1 MGLAM
6 LREQARGLTRDQRNA
21 FVAAWL
27 GWAMDAFDY
36 FLLVFV
42 ITDVADTFNTTKTH
56 VAVATTLTLAARPV
70 GAAIFGYWADKAGRR
85 PVLLVCV
92 LFYSTV
98 GFLTAFSTSL
108 TMLLV
113 LRALYGIGMGGE
125 WGLGASLAM
134 EKIPTAKRGFYS
146 GVLQQGYPVG
156 YLLAAIAFFL
166 VEPIA
171 GWRGL
176 FVCAALPALL
186 ALFIRMRV
194 EESEAWQATREHQ
207 VQNKVTFRQVLLNP
221 AVARR
226 FFYLVLLMAAFN
238 FMSHGTQ
245 DYVPTF
251 LEDTFGA
258 AKNTTVLVAIVYNIG
273 AILGGAYFGA
283 LSQGFGR
290 KRTIIVCAVF
300 GLIITPLFAIAPTIA
315 LFAAAAFALQVVVQG
330 AWGVIPGHLPEL
342 SPAEIRGFSRGV
354 PYQLGTL
361 LPALNLPL
369 QTSLADSHSGRYAL
383 FVVMVPVFVAVIA
396 LTALGK
402 EARGV
407 EFGRGTEG
415 GPARPGPSERNGTP
429 VSGPPG
435 RGRGRPAPGR
445 RAQEPRIA
453 DHVRLE

>member
-1 MGLAM
+1 MGPRM
-6 LREQARGLTRDQRNA
+6 LREQAGGLTRDQRNA

-42 ITDVADTFNTTKTH
+42 ITDVADTFDTSKTK
-56 VAVATTLTLAARPV
+56 VAVATTLTLAARPL
-70 GAAIFGYWADKAGRR
+70 GAAIFGYFADKRGRR
-85 PVLLVCV
+85 PALFVCV

-98 GFLTAFSTSL
+98 GLLTAFSTSL
-108 TMLLV
+108 TMLLI

-134 EKIPTAKRGFYS
+134 EKIPAAKRGFYS

-156 YLLAAIAFFL
+156 YLFAAIAFFL

-176 FVCAALPALL
+176 FVCAAIPALL

-194 EESEAWQATREHQ
+194 EESEVWRETKARERQ
-207 VQNKVTFRQVLLNP
+207 TNVGFREVLLNP
-221 AVARR
+221 VIARR
-226 FFYLVLLMAAFN
+226 FLYLVLLMAAFN

-258 AKNTTVLVAIVYNIG
+258 GHTTTVLVAIVYNIG

-290 KRTIIVCAVF
+290 RRTIVVCAVF
-300 GLIITPLFAIAPTIA
+300 ALLVSPLF
-315 LFAAAAFALQVVVQG
+315 
-330 AWGVIPGHLPEL
+330 
-342 SPAEIRGFSRGV
+342 
-354 PYQLGTL
+354 
-361 LPALNLPL
+361 
-369 QTSLADSHSGRYAL
+369 
-383 FVVMVPVFVAVIA
+383 
-396 LTALGK
+396 
-402 EARGV
+402 
-407 EFGRGTEG
+407 
-415 GPARPGPSERNGTP
+415 
-429 VSGPPG
+429 
-435 RGRGRPAPGR
+435 
-445 RAQEPRIA
+445 
-453 DHVRLE
+453 

>member
-1 MGLAM
+1 MANRGRGAMGLSM
-6 LREQARGLTRDQRNA
+6 LREQAQGLNRDQRNA

-42 ITDVADTFNTTKTH
+42 ITDGAEAFHTSKTH

-70 GAAIFGYWADKAGRR
+70 GAAIFGYWADRAGRL
-85 PVLLVCV
+85 PALLGCV

-98 GFLTAFSTSL
+98 GVLTAFSTSL

-113 LRALYGIGMGGE
+113 LRCLYGIGMGGE

-134 EKIPTAKRGFYS
+134 EKIPSAKRGFYS

-156 YLLAAIAFFL
+156 YLLAAIAWFL

-194 EESEAWQATREHQ
+194 EESEAWERTREREKQ
-207 VQNKVTFRQVLLNP
+207 TKVGFRQVLLNP

-226 FFYLVLLMAAFN
+226 FGYLVLLMAAFN

-245 DYVPTF
+245 DYYPTF
-251 LEDTFGA
+251 LEDTFDA
-258 AKNTTVLVAIVYNIG
+258 SHETTVVVAIVYNLG

-290 KRTIIVCAVF
+290 KRTIMMCA
-300 GLIITPLFAIAPTIA
+300 GFALLVSPAFAFAPTLA
-315 LFAAAAFALQVVVQG
+315 LLALSAFVMQFFVQG
-330 AWGVIPGHLPEL
+330 AWGVIPAHLTEL
-342 SPAEIRGFSRGV
+342 SPDEIRGFYPGV
-354 PYQLGTL
+354 TYQLGNL
-361 LPALNLPL
+361 LAAINLPL
-369 QTSLADSHSGRYAL
+369 QTSLAESHSPSFAL
-383 FVVMVPVFVAVIA
+383 LVVIVPVLVAVIA
-396 LTALGK
+396 LTALGS
-402 EARGV
+402 EAHSAR
-407 EFGRGTEG
+407 FGEAGDDEAVR
-415 GPARPGPSERNGTP
+415 
-429 VSGPPG
+429 SG
-435 RGRGRPAPGR
+435 RFDRTR
-445 RAQEPRIA
+445 
-453 DHVRLE
+453 

>member
-1 MGLAM
+1 MGPKM

-42 ITDVADTFNTTKTH
+42 ITDVADTFHTSKTH

-70 GAAIFGYWADKAGRR
+70 GAALFGYWADKKGRR
-85 PVLLVCV
+85 PALLGCV

-98 GFLTAFSTSL
+98 GLLTAFSTSL

-134 EKIPTAKRGFYS
+134 EKVPAAKRGFYS

-156 YLLAAIAFFL
+156 YLMAAIAFFL

-176 FVCAALPALL
+176 FVCAAIPALV

-194 EESEAWQATREHQ
+194 EESEVWERTQRQ
-207 VQNKVTFRQVLLNP
+207 SRVSFRKVLLNP
-221 AVARR
+221 QVARR
-226 FFYLVLLMAAFN
+226 FGYLVLLMAAFN

-245 DYVPTF
+245 DYYPTF
-251 LEDTFGA
+251 LEDTFDA
-258 AKNTTVLVAIVYNIG
+258 NHTTTVLVVVVYNLG
-273 AILGGAYFGA
+273 AIIGGAYFGA

-290 KRTIIVCAVF
+290 KKTIMMCA
-300 GLIITPLFAIAPTIA
+300 GLALVVSPAFAFAPT
-315 LFAAAAFALQVVVQG
+315 L
-330 AWGVIPGHLPEL
+330 
-342 SPAEIRGFSRGV
+342 
-354 PYQLGTL
+354 
-361 LPALNLPL
+361 
-369 QTSLADSHSGRYAL
+369 
-383 FVVMVPVFVAVIA
+383 
-396 LTALGK
+396 
-402 EARGV
+402 
-407 EFGRGTEG
+407 
-415 GPARPGPSERNGTP
+415 
-429 VSGPPG
+429 
-435 RGRGRPAPGR
+435 
-445 RAQEPRIA
+445 
-453 DHVRLE
+453 

>member
-1 MGLAM
+1 MGLSM

-42 ITDVADTFNTTKTH
+42 ITDVADTFDTSKTK
-56 VAVATTLTLAARPV
+56 VAVATTLTLAARPL
-70 GAAIFGYWADKAGRR
+70 GAAIFGYFADKKGRR
-85 PVLLVCV
+85 PALFVCV

-98 GFLTAFSTSL
+98 GLLTAFSTSL

-113 LRALYGIGMGGE
+113 LRTLYGIGMGGE

-134 EKIPTAKRGFYS
+134 EKIPSSKRGFYS

-194 EESEAWQATREHQ
+194 EESEAWEQTRERQ
-207 VQNKVTFRQVLLNP
+207 RQTKVGFRQVLMTPQVL
-221 AVARR
+221 RR
-226 FFYLVLLMAAFN
+226 FGYLVLLMAAFN

-245 DYVPTF
+245 DYYPTF
-251 LEDTFGA
+251 LEDTFDA
-258 AKNTTVLVAIVYNIG
+258 SHTTTVVMAIIYNIG

-290 KRTIIVCAVF
+290 KRTIIVCA
-300 GLIITPLFAIAPTIA
+300 GFALLVSPAFAYAPTLA
-315 LFAAAAFALQVVVQG
+315 LLAVSAFIMQFFVQG
-330 AWGVIPGHLPEL
+330 AWGVIPVHLTEL
-342 SPAEIRGFSRGV
+342 SPDEIRGFYPGV
-354 PYQLGTL
+354 TYQLGNL
-361 LPALNLPL
+361 LAAVNLPI
-369 QTSLADSHSGRYAL
+369 QTSLAESHNGRFAL
-383 FVVMVPVFVAVIA
+383 FAVIVPVLVAVIA
-396 LTALGK
+396 LTALGR
-402 EARGV
+402 EARGIEV
-407 EFGRGTEG
+407 GAGTDEEAARSGRF
-415 GPARPGPSERNGTP
+415 ERGEAAQ
-429 VSGPPG
+429 
-435 RGRGRPAPGR
+435 RAAPLR
-445 RAQEPRIA
+445 
-453 DHVRLE
+453 

>member
-21 FVAAWL
+21 FLAAWL

-42 ITDVADTFNTTKTH
+42 ITDVADTFHTTKTH

-70 GAAIFGYWADKAGRR
+70 GAAIFGYLADKHGRR
-85 PVLLVCV
+85 PVLLACV

-108 TMLLV
+108 TMLLA

-134 EKIPTAKRGFYS
+134 EKIPSEKRGFWS

-176 FVCAALPALL
+176 FVCAAIPALL

-194 EESEAWQATREHQ
+194 EESEVWQATQRQSTVSFKQ
-207 VQNKVTFRQVLLNP
+207 VMFNR
-221 AVARR
+221 AVVRR
-226 FFYLVLLMAAFN
+226 FVYLVLLMAAFN

-245 DYVPTF
+245 DYYPTF
-251 LEDTFGA
+251 LEDTFDA
-258 AKNTTVLVAIVYNIG
+258 SHNTTVL
-273 AILGGAYFGA
+273 
-283 LSQGFGR
+283 
-290 KRTIIVCAVF
+290 
-300 GLIITPLFAIAPTIA
+300 
-315 LFAAAAFALQVVVQG
+315 
-330 AWGVIPGHLPEL
+330 
-342 SPAEIRGFSRGV
+342 
-354 PYQLGTL
+354 
-361 LPALNLPL
+361 
-369 QTSLADSHSGRYAL
+369 
-383 FVVMVPVFVAVIA
+383 M
-396 LTALGK
+396 
-402 EARGV
+402 
-407 EFGRGTEG
+407 
-415 GPARPGPSERNGTP
+415 
-429 VSGPPG
+429 
-435 RGRGRPAPGR
+435 
-445 RAQEPRIA
+445 
-453 DHVRLE
+453 

>member
-1 MGLAM
+1 
-6 LREQARGLTRDQRNA
+6 
-21 FVAAWL
+21 
-27 GWAMDAFDY
+27 
-36 FLLVFV
+36 LLVFV
-42 ITDVADTFNTTKTH
+42 ITSVAEDFGTTKTH
-56 VAVATTLTLAARPV
+56 VAVATTLTLAARPI
-70 GAAIFGYWADKAGRR
+70 GAALFGYWADRRGRR
-85 PVLLVCV
+85 IPLLIDV
-92 LFYSTV
+92 LFYSAV
-98 GFLTAFSTSL
+98 EFLTGFSTSL
-108 TMLLV
+108 TMLLA
-113 LRALYGIGMGGE
+113 LRFLYGIGMGGE

-134 EKIPTAKRGFYS
+134 EKIPVEKRGFWS

-156 YLLAAIAFFL
+156 YLFAAIAFFV

-226 FFYLVLLMAAFN
+226 FGYLVLLMAAFN

-258 AKNTTVLVAIVYNIG
+258 SKNATVLVAIIYNIG
-273 AILGGAYFGA
+273 AILGGAYFGG

-300 GLIITPLFAIAPTIA
+300 GLVITPLFAVAPTLA
-315 LFAAAAFALQVVVQG
+315 LFAAAAFAIQVFVQG
-330 AWGVIPGHLPEL
+330 AWGVIPAHLTEL
-342 SPAEIRGFSRGV
+342 SPDEIRGFYPGV
-354 PYQLGTL
+354 TYQLGNL
-361 LPALNLPL
+361 LAALNLPL

-407 EFGRGTEG
+407 EFGRGTEAEAVRSG
-415 GPARPGPSERNGTP
+415 RFERDGTP
-429 VSGPPG
+429 VSG
-435 RGRGRPAPGR
+435 APR
-445 RAQEPRIA
+445 
-453 DHVRLE
+453 

>member
-1 MGLAM
+1 MGLRM
-6 LREQARGLTRDQRNA
+6 LREQAHGLNRDQRNA

-42 ITDVADTFNTTKTH
+42 ITDVADTFGTTKTH

-70 GAAIFGYWADKAGRR
+70 GAAIFGYAADKKGRR

-134 EKIPTAKRGFYS
+134 EKIPTAKRGFWS

-176 FVCAALPALL
+176 FICAAIPALL

-194 EESEAWQATREHQ
+194 EESEAWEATREHQ
-207 VQNKVTFRQVLLNP
+207 KQTQVSFRQVLMNP
-221 AVARR
+221 VVARR
-226 FFYLVLLMAAFN
+226 FVYLVLLMAAFN
-238 FMSHGTQ
+238 FMSHGSQ

-258 AKNTTVLVAIVYNIG
+258 GHNATVLVAIVYNIG
-273 AILGGAYFGA
+273 AILGGAYFGG

-290 KRTIIVCAVF
+290 KKTIIVCAVF
-300 GLIITPLFAIAPTIA
+300 GLIVTPLFAVAPTIA
-315 LFAAAAFALQVVVQG
+315 LFAAAAFVLQVFVQG
-330 AWGVIPGHLPEL
+330 AWGVIPAHLTEL
-342 SPAEIRGFSRGV
+342 SPDEIRGFYPGV
-354 PYQLGTL
+354 TYQLGNL
-361 LPALNLPL
+361 LAALNLPL
-369 QTSLADSHSGRYAL
+369 QTSLAESHSGRYAL
-383 FVVMVPVFVAVIA
+383 FVVMVPVFLAVIV

-402 EARGV
+402 EARGI
-407 EFGRGTEG
+407 EFGRGST
-415 GPARPGPSERNGTP
+415 ADAVR
-429 VSGPPG
+429 SGRFE
-435 RGRGRPAPGR
+435 RGREAGGVPTARGG
-445 RAQEPRIA
+445 
-453 DHVRLE
+453 